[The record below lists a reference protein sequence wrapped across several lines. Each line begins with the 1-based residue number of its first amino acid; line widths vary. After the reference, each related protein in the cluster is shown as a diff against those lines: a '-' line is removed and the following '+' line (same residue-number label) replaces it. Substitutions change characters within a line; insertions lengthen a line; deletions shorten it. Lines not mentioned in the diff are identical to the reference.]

1 MLGRNMMA
9 SGREEA
15 FKACAVSF
23 DSNQE
28 GSVLLAAFFR
38 SRPCSD
44 SLSALPTSV
53 KGIWLAPH
61 GPFCRAWAISTL
73 AILWH
78 FIIMFLMRTTNI
90 NLLSSVCEQGASEA
104 SLETTK
110 SHFMHVILLGVGG
123 TNYNQYTTITP
134 LLNLGVPTHN
144 VHQLATKLH
153 CHAIKSLNKITKTR
167 HKIHLNNNS
176 DNGGSDGGV
185 TGRAARRRP
194 DRMADNPPDPH

>member
-1 MLGRNMMA
+1 
-9 SGREEA
+9 
-15 FKACAVSF
+15 
-23 DSNQE
+23 
-28 GSVLLAAFFR
+28 
-38 SRPCSD
+38 
-44 SLSALPTSV
+44 
-53 KGIWLAPH
+53 
-61 GPFCRAWAISTL
+61 
-73 AILWH
+73 
-78 FIIMFLMRTTNI
+78 MRTTNI

-176 DNGGSDGGV
+176 DKWGEASQAMLKSWRSLLRCELATCV
-185 TGRAARRRP
+185 CLVRAYTCVCVCVCVCLCVCACLCVYVYMCMCMCVCACVCVCVRACVHMCVRACLRACV
-194 DRMADNPPDPH
+194 RACVCVCL